1 MDCLQIFGI
10 FKILHNDQNFLLIRF
25 LKISF
30 WELHHREILIPVKDL
45 PLYWYHLFFYNKH
58 RVQLLQQC

>member
-45 PLYWYHLFFYNKH
+45 PLYWYHPF
-58 RVQLLQQC
+58 